1 MNIKKIAKI
10 ILTSVVA
17 GALFTGCGQ
26 SEEGAS
32 KQNSDIK
39 LGMIR
44 YMNASENQINEYMG
58 KYEEMHGIKG
68 FHHNV
73 IFYDNLNLMLM
84 GLNSK
89 SVEKIS
95 TYKCVAKYTIARN
108 ENLDI
113 TNEKNDMIDDF
124 CFALR
129 EDDVEL
135 KNSIDKAIKE
145 MEEDNIIDKLIKEY
159 IIDVQ
164 NNEPSAV
171 EIAHIDG
178 AQTIKVGVTGDLPPL
193 DLITADGKAA
203 GFNTAV
209 LSEISKHIGKN
220 IELVQIEGGAR
231 AAALNSKNVDVLF
244 WAIIP
249 KNDTLKFIPQNVD
262 KPAGIEFSSP
272 YYEDSIVHIALK
284 K

>member
-1 MNIKKIAKI
+1 MKLKKIAKT
-10 ILTSVVA
+10 LLSAVLA

-26 SEEGAS
+26 SDGDTS
-32 KQNSDIK
+32 KQLSDIK
-39 LGMIR
+39 LGTIS

-58 KYEEMHGIKG
+58 KYEKSHGIKG
-68 FHHNV
+68 FHRKV

-89 SVEKIS
+89 GVDEIS
-95 TYKCVAKYTIARN
+95 TYKCVAQYTIARN

-113 TNEKNDMIDDF
+113 TIEKNDMIDDF

-135 KNSIDKAIKE
+135 KNAIDEAIKE
-145 MEEDNIIDKLIKEY
+145 MKEEDILNKLIKEY
-159 IIDVQ
+159 IIDVK
-164 NNEPSAV
+164 NNEPPAV

-178 AQTIKVGVTGDLPPL
+178 AETIKVGVTGDLPPL
-193 DLITADGKAA
+193 DLVTADGKAA

-209 LSEISKHIGKN
+209 LAEISKRIGKN
-220 IELVQIEGGAR
+220 IKLVQIEGGAR
-231 AAALNSKNVDVLF
+231 AAALNSEKVDVLF
-244 WAIIP
+244 WAIVP

-262 KPAGIEFSSP
+262 KPDGIEFSLP
-272 YYEDSIVHIALK
+272 YYEDSVVHIALK